1 MMSFQAIAG
10 SAMVKLYRDLI
21 NEQSSN
27 DQITVG
33 NVVVKIVDRCGYLLL
48 ST

>member
-1 MMSFQAIAG
+1 MTIVQEIAG

-33 NVVVKIVDRCGYLLL
+33 NVVVKIVGHYGYLLL